1 MIVFG
6 PGKIVLMDIENLN
19 KWRFELNESAS
30 NYLLNLVLEGK
41 KKATSSSLKSFEL
54 GLEAMPKEGSLSVI
68 TDWRNKPR
76 CIVKTKRVLI
86 LPYKEMTFEL
96 ARLEGEDE
104 DLSSWRT
111 SHEHYFKTEGEEL
124 GYVFSPEM
132 KIVFEEFEL
141 VEAINEAEE
150 KA

>member
-1 MIVFG
+1 
-6 PGKIVLMDIENLN
+6 MDIENLN
-19 KWRFELNESAS
+19 KWRFELSESAS

-54 GLEAMPKEGSLSVI
+54 GLETMPKEGSLSVI

-104 DLSSWRT
+104 DLASWQK
-111 SHEHYFKTEGEEL
+111 SHERYFREEGKEL
-124 GYVFSPEM
+124 GYFFSPDME
-132 KIVFEEFEL
+132 IVFEEFEV
-141 VEAINEAEE
+141 VEILNDAEKEA
-150 KA
+150 

>member
-19 KWRFELNESAS
+19 KWRFELSESAS

-54 GLEAMPKEGSLSVI
+54 GLETMPKEGSLSVI

-104 DLSSWRT
+104 DLASWQK
-111 SHEHYFKTEGEEL
+111 SHERYFREEGKEL
-124 GYVFSPEM
+124 GYFFSPDME
-132 KIVFEEFEL
+132 IVFEEFEV
-141 VEAINEAEE
+141 VEILNDAEKEA
-150 KA
+150 